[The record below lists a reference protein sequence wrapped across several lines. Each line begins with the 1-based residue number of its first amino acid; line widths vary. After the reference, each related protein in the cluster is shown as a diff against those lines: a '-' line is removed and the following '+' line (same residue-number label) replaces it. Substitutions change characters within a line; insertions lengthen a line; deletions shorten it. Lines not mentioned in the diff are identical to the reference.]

1 MTMVEKCEICSD
13 KIAQTF
19 LGKLIGTYLKDAKG
33 KKHTV
38 CRNCQKQLG
47 SKAKILEKL

>member
-1 MTMVEKCEICSD
+1 MAEECEICSQ
-13 KIAQTF
+13 KIAITF
-19 LGKLIGTYLKDAKG
+19 LGKLLGTFIKDAKG

>member
-1 MTMVEKCEICSD
+1 MATKCELC
-13 KIAQTF
+13 KQAIAQIF
-19 LGKLIGTYLKDAKG
+19 LGKLVGTYVKDAKG